1 MVFSP
6 PEGPLQM
13 CDHHTH
19 THLPTGHRDHG
30 ETGVLL
36 GAWHPGYHS
45 ELSLLGQMSI
55 KMSKIY
61 ILSWGNGG

>member
-1 MVFSP
+1 MVLSP

-30 ETGVLL
+30 ETRILPE
-36 GAWHPGYHS
+36 ARHPGYHS
-45 ELSLLGQMSI
+45 ELSSVGQMSI

-61 ILSWGNGG
+61 HIILG